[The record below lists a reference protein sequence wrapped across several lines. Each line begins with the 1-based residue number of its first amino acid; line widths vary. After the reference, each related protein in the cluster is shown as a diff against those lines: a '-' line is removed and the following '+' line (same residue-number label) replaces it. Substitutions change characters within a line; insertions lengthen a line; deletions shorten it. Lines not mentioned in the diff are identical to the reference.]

1 MRYLVTK
8 YAVWMLLP
16 LAATSGCNR
25 NDRFQ
30 LAPITPALHVEERLL
45 EIDDSGSSGP
55 RAFTLFEGLK
65 LESPW
70 LRYSS
75 QNNDLY
81 LELHFHNFSTTA
93 YTLHSDSLVI
103 RLSGKE
109 SAAELFK
116 PYEILKISRYGGQA
130 EVGDIGV
137 SEDDVREWIRK
148 SIERDSA
155 PRKHEPRYDPDLKE
169 IYVGAGE
176 EVLVKVYFKSP
187 RIHDAEFEMLLA
199 GADEGKVQ
207 TFNFS
212 IDFLDS
218 YRSGGGVLRLL
229 FHPM

>member
-1 MRYLVTK
+1 M
-8 YAVWMLLP
+8 
-16 LAATSGCNR
+16 
-25 NDRFQ
+25 
-30 LAPITPALHVEERLL
+30 

-65 LESPW
+65 LETPW

-93 YTLHSDSLVI
+93 YTLRSDSLVI

-109 SAAELFK
+109 SAAETHTPF
-116 PYEILKISRYGGQA
+116 EILKISRYGGQA
-130 EVGDIGV
+130 EVDDIGV

-155 PRKHEPRYDPDLKE
+155 PRNHEPRYDPDLKE
-169 IYVGAGE
+169 IHIGAGE

-207 TFNFS
+207 TFSFS